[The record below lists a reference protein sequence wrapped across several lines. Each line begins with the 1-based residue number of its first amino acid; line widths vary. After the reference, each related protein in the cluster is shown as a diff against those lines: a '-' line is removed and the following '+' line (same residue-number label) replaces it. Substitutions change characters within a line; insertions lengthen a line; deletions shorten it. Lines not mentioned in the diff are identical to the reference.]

1 MTSDQRLAY
10 KNYMKDVKLSI
21 KNGEE
26 DKVTIFSYLTR
37 LRQIC
42 QDPIL
47 VNKDYTGDS
56 GKLNVALEIIEEVIK
71 EDNKINTLGKFNF
84 R

>member
-26 DKVTIFSYLTR
+26 DKVTIFLT
-37 LRQIC
+37 
-42 QDPIL
+42 
-47 VNKDYTGDS
+47 
-56 GKLNVALEIIEEVIK
+56 
-71 EDNKINTLGKFNF
+71 
-84 R
+84 